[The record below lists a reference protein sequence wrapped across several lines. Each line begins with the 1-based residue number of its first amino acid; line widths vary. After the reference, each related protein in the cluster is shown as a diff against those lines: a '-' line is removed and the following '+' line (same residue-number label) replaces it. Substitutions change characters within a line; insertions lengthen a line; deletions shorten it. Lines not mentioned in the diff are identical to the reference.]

1 MSFIAKKGHHA
12 MEKHT
17 RKRSKQQEEY
27 DKRQGQARR
36 RIEIMHELK
45 QLGLD
50 PFKDDKLLIR

>member
-1 MSFIAKKGHHA
+1 

-27 DKRQGQARR
+27 DKRQGHARR

>member
-1 MSFIAKKGHHA
+1 
-12 MEKHT
+12 MENT
-17 RKRSKQQEEY
+17 PESAQSN
-27 DKRQGQARR
+27 KRQGHARR

>member
-1 MSFIAKKGHHA
+1 